1 MHQKKS
7 VINKRTIPKR
17 KSSDLYLTRNN
28 LDLVLISMEMSNKTF
43 KFTEKIALLSFI
55 PIALVG

>member
-1 MHQKKS
+1 MHKIYTFKKHAPEKS

-17 KSSDLYLTRNN
+17 MSSDLYLSRNN

-43 KFTEKIALLSFI
+43 KFTEK
-55 PIALVG
+55 